1 MKKIKLMLTRTNLV
15 VSQDV
20 IIFMNIMY
28 MWKLYFYSGISPTLM
43 LVGKIIEFK
52 LLFCKSCLGLIS
64 LKEQTDYR
72 A

>member
-1 MKKIKLMLTRTNLV
+1 
-15 VSQDV
+15 
-20 IIFMNIMY
+20 MNIMY

-64 LKEQTDYR
+64 LKEQTEYR